1 MIPHSSLPTPQC
13 TNDQRLPLIITTIST
28 STEATFTIRS
38 VSGLRM
44 GSYRLNYM
52 FFVISKHILMSPKD
66 TPVIF
71 HCFLLTS
78 CYWPAL
84 FFILYPCLHHSSP
97 DSQSPGEIYLR
108 QLFSCT
114 FIHLLILASF
124 QVSSSQPV
132 PHGLQPPQP
141 LLVLSSLLTP
151 SFPPWAIFLL
161 APPGYLV
168 SSNPSWSVIALHLQ
182 WTSWLIALLCESM
195 HPWQWQLGVRNRMF
209 VYGG

>member
-1 MIPHSSLPTPQC
+1 MIPQSSLPNPQC

-38 VSGLRM
+38 VFGLRM

-71 HCFLLTS
+71 HCFLLTT

-161 APPGYLV
+161 APPGSTRLPCLFKSILV
-168 SSNPSWSVIALHLQ
+168 SHCSTFAVNLLATCFAL
-182 WTSWLIALLCESM
+182 W
-195 HPWQWQLGVRNRMF
+195 
-209 VYGG
+209 VYASLTVTTGC